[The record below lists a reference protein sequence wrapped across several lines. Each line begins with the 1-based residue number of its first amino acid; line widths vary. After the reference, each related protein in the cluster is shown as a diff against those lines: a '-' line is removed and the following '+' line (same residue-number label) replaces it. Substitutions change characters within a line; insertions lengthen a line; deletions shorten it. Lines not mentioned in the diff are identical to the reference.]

1 MPQLDV
7 TWFPTQLVWLALTF
21 FALYAVISWVAVP
34 RISGVLEER
43 QRRIDGDLERATALK
58 AEAEAA
64 MAAYEKSMVEARNG
78 AREIL
83 RQAGDALTKQ
93 SEERQKALGDKLAD
107 QIRAGEARI
116 AEAKRA
122 ALAEVQTVAARSG
135 PRHGAAPGRCHHR
148 RRQGRRRRAVGHD
161 RRGSVM
167 LISAAQAAEA
177 AKEAA
182 SVGFFGETETWVAIA
197 FILVAILLYRPVSK
211 NLTKMLD
218 GRRDEI
224 KNRLDEAKRLHAEA
238 QSLLATHQQRLREAQ
253 RDAEGM
259 LATARSE
266 AERLSATGTRDLE
279 DLLKRREQQAVARI
293 AQAEADAVREVRSV
307 AVDLAIAAAKKVI
320 AENMTPE
327 KAAALTDRTIK
338 DVERLH

>member
-1 MPQLDV
+1 
-7 TWFPTQLVWLALTF
+7 
-21 FALYAVISWVAVP
+21 
-34 RISGVLEER
+34 
-43 QRRIDGDLERATALK
+43 
-58 AEAEAA
+58 
-64 MAAYEKSMVEARNG
+64 
-78 AREIL
+78 
-83 RQAGDALTKQ
+83 
-93 SEERQKALGDKLAD
+93 
-107 QIRAGEARI
+107 
-116 AEAKRA
+116 
-122 ALAEVQTVAARSG
+122 
-135 PRHGAAPGRCHHR
+135 
-148 RRQGRRRRAVGHD
+148 
-161 RRGSVM
+161 M